1 MVNSNAYAIV
11 ADVGGTF
18 ARFSRVHLET
28 LALDEVAIYRCA
40 EYNSFE
46 SVLVT
51 YQTQSGLED
60 IKCVAIAIACPISDD
75 WVNMT
80 NGPWQFSI
88 RELKQK
94 LNLHELK
101 VINDFNAIAMS
112 LPVLKE
118 HQVRQIGQGQADNNK
133 VKVVLGAGTGLG
145 LAYLVPS
152 SKRYV
157 AFAGEGGHA
166 SWGAKTQR
174 EWFIYNELKQYYD
187 HVSYERLLSG
197 HGLENLYKALLRF
210 HNQTMPALQASEI
223 ISQALS
229 QQNSIA
235 EETIV
240 QFFSVLG
247 VYAGDMALTFGAFGG
262 VYIAGGI
269 VPRLLSLIEQ
279 SNFRANF
286 EDKGRFSEFSAQ
298 MATFVITEEQPG
310 LLGAAVSLKQN
321 SVGECYVPS

>member
-1 MVNSNAYAIV
+1 MVNSNDYAIV

-18 ARFSRVHLET
+18 ARFSRVHLDT
-28 LALDEVAIYRCA
+28 LVLDEVAIYCCA
-40 EYNSFE
+40 QYTSLE
-46 SVLVT
+46 SVLLT
-51 YQTQSGLED
+51 YQMQFGLDE
-60 IKCVAIAIACPISDD
+60 IKRVAIAIACPIADD

-88 RELKQK
+88 RALKQK
-94 LNLHELK
+94 LHLHELK

-112 LPVLKE
+112 LPVLKT
-118 HQVRQIGQGQADNNK
+118 HQVRQIGHGQADNNK

-145 LAYLVPS
+145 LAYLVPNG
-152 SKRYV
+152 KGYV
-157 AFAGEGGHA
+157 AFSGEGGHA

-197 HGLENLYKALLRF
+197 HGLENLYKALIRF
-210 HNQTMPALQASEI
+210 HHQTLPPLQAPEI

-229 QQNSIA
+229 QQNSLA
-235 EETIV
+235 VETIV

-247 VYAGDMALTFGAFGG
+247 VYAGDMGLTFGAFGG

-269 VPRLLSLIEQ
+269 VPRLLSLIEE
-279 SNFRANF
+279 SNFRTNF

-298 MATFVITEEQPG
+298 IATFVITEEQPG
-310 LLGAAVSLKQN
+310 LLGAAMSLKQN
-321 SVGECYVPS
+321 AIGECYVPS